1 MQELPNSSTMPASV
15 LRKMKKP
22 IIEKKRR
29 DRINHC
35 LDELKDI
42 LLKNVI
48 KTDAPISRLDK
59 ADILEMTV
67 KYIQQL
73 QKQVNTSTA
82 ASEDTVAKE
91 YKSGYEECTRKTI
104 RYLNSANGIKHD
116 INSPIGTHL
125 SSSFGQANDEQS
137 TVKYPARNSAF
148 HTPLAVP
155 GSYDYLSPLNVN
167 IPSSVQFPS
176 KTPRILDYNIGL
188 PKPVPI
194 HPILKTTTPYSPYYA
209 LTGSASSICSTPTD
223 DRISDQ
229 SSGYSSCN
237 NQSFQGADSSMDR
250 SSLDNS
256 VKINSLSSDS
266 VWRPW

>member
-1 MQELPNSSTMPASV
+1 MQEFPNSSTMAASV

-29 DRINHC
+29 DRINHY
-35 LDELKDI
+35 LEELKDI
-42 LLKNVI
+42 LLENVT
-48 KTDAPISRLDK
+48 KTDAPISKLDK
-59 ADILEMTV
+59 SDILEMTV

-91 YKSGYEECTRKTI
+91 YKSGYEKCTRETI
-104 RYLNSANGIKHD
+104 HYLNSENGIKHGM
-116 INSPIGTHL
+116 NSPIGIHL
-125 SSSFGQANDEQS
+125 SSCFGQANDEQS

-148 HTPLAVP
+148 HAPLAVP
-155 GSYDYLSPLNVN
+155 GSYSYLSPLNVN

-176 KTPRILDYNIGL
+176 KTPRRLDYNM

-223 DRISDQ
+223 DRFLDQ
-229 SSGYSSCN
+229 SSGYSSCH

-250 SSLDNS
+250 SLLDNS
-256 VKINSLSSDS
+256 VKNNSLSFDS